1 MLKGVNIKMKKNNI
15 AGVQNVEVSIKLPSE
30 KTIHE
35 QLAIMEEYTRVHKAS
50 KDLSKEKRE
59 INCLKV
65 IYPTLFRSVEEQD
78 LLAGRLDF
86 LPIGFGCVTSLG
98 GVGHYCVFDKLLKFR
113 EELPS
118 AEDKMRVDEMYAY
131 WEKNDVKALY
141 CKDVLTEDTVGR
153 FIDCDFPL
161 MATARLS
168 GMMLDYPKLLENGIE
183 GLKTLIKAKQVK
195 SSNNEFLAAAIESL
209 ELYQSVVDFERELV
223 QKAMHRASAERQKQL
238 ELMDQDLAVIRNE
251 KPKTFH
257 QALQMVWLY
266 ALLAGCIN
274 YGRLDD
280 YLGPYL
286 KNDLDKGVINE
297 ADAFD
302 YLKSLWNLIENRRT
316 TVNGRIIVGGYGRKN
331 PEAAD
336 VFAKIAMKVTQKC
349 NYVEP
354 QFTLRFNKDTPEE
367 IMDMAYDCIGTGAT
381 YPTLYNDEVN
391 VPAVMYAMRVD
402 RETAEQYVPFGCGE
416 FVIQGQSVGTP
427 NTLLNLVKLL
437 NITLNN
443 GIDPM
448 DGVKKAGPVSIKD
461 ISEFHTFDDLYD
473 NYKELLDYYFDLSV
487 DAQYYS
493 YELMN
498 QEVSFLFA
506 SILMDDCI
514 SRGKAILDGGIKYL
528 GGTNETYGNIN
539 ASDALSAIKSLVY
552 EQKKYTLAELNN
564 AALQNFEGYEQ
575 IREDLWNQGKY
586 GNDLK
591 EVDEL
596 ANDFYEYVAKGIRDR
611 GIEKGMDYYLI
622 VISNNQTNTE
632 WGRRTSASLDGRYS
646 GKFMNPANN
655 PQGGAAMSG
664 PTAVLNSLATF
675 DAKYHGGAVQ
685 NIKFTPNMFNKNRKQ
700 IKQLFNTYFKKGGCH
715 LMVTIVDH
723 GVLEDAQKH
732 PEKYPNLIVR
742 VSGFSAIFVNLDK
755 DVQDE
760 LLSRTLYDE

>member
-1 MLKGVNIKMKKNNI
+1 MKKASI

-30 KTIHE
+30 KTPKE
-35 QLAIMEEYTRVHKAS
+35 QLEIMEAYTQAHKDS
-50 KDLSKEKRE
+50 KGLSKEARE

-65 IYPTLFRSVEEQD
+65 IYPTLFRSIEPTD
-78 LLAGRLDF
+78 LVAGRLDF

-98 GVGHYCVFDKLLKFR
+98 GVGHYCVFDKLAKFKN
-113 EELPS
+113 ELDS
-118 AEDKMRVDEMYAY
+118 EEDKARVDAMYEY
-131 WEKNDVKALY
+131 WEEHDVKALY
-141 CKDVLTEDTVGR
+141 CGDVLQENIINR
-153 FIDCDFPL
+153 FIDGTAPL

-168 GMMLDYPKLLENGIE
+168 GMMLDYPKLLDNGIE
-183 GLKTLIKAKQVK
+183 GLKELVLEKQK
-195 SSNNEFLAAAIESL
+195 ELGPNEFLQSSIDALNI
-209 ELYQSVVDFERELV
+209 YQAVCDRLRELV
-223 QKAMHRASAERQKQL
+223 NQAKSDATTEKRLQQL
-238 ELMDQDLAVIRNE
+238 EMMENDLKVITYQ
-251 KPKTFH
+251 KPQTFH
-257 QALQMVWLY
+257 QALQMVWVY

-286 KNDLDKGVINE
+286 KRDLDNGLITE
-297 ADAFD
+297 EDAYD
-302 YLKSLWNLIENRRT
+302 YLKSLWTLIENRRT

-336 VFAKIAMKVTQKC
+336 IFAKIAMKVTKDC
-349 NYVEP
+349 KYVEP

-367 IMDMAYDCIGTGAT
+367 IMDLAYDCIGAGAT

-391 VPAVMYAMRVD
+391 VPAVMHGMRVD
-402 RETAEQYVPFGCGE
+402 RKTAEQYVPFGCGE

-427 NTLLNLVKLL
+427 NTLLNLLMLL
-437 NITLNN
+437 NMTLNE
-443 GIDPM
+443 GVDPM
-448 DGVKKAGPVSIKD
+448 DGIKKSGPVPIKK
-461 ISEFHTFDDLYD
+461 IENFESFDDLYA

-498 QEVSFLFA
+498 REVSFMFA

-514 SRGKAILDGGIKYL
+514 SRGKAILDGGIRYL

-539 ASDALSAIKSLVY
+539 SSDALYAIKKLVFD
-552 EQKKYTLAELNN
+552 EKKYTLKELNE
-564 AALQNFEGYEQ
+564 AAKHNFAGYEA
-575 IREDLWNQGKY
+575 IREELWAQGKY
-586 GNDLK
+586 GNDLE

-596 ANDFYEYVAKGIRDR
+596 ANDLYEFVANGIRDR
-611 GIEKGMDYYLI
+611 GIEKGMQYYLI

-632 WGRRTSASLDGRYS
+632 WGRATSASLDGRYA
-646 GKFMNPANN
+646 GQFMNPANN
-655 PQGGAAMSG
+655 PQGGAAQSG

-685 NIKFTPNMFNKNRKQ
+685 NIKFTPNMFNKNRTK
-700 IKQLFNTYFKKGGCH
+700 IKYLFNTYFKKGGCH

-723 GVLEDAQKH
+723 GILEDAQKH

>member
-1 MLKGVNIKMKKNNI
+1 MGKASI

-30 KTIHE
+30 KTPKE
-35 QLAIMEEYTRVHKAS
+35 QLKIMEEYTRVHKES
-50 KDLSKEKRE
+50 SSLSKEERE

-65 IYPTLFRSVEEQD
+65 IYPTLFRSIESDD
-78 LLAGRLDF
+78 LIAGRLDF

-98 GVGHYCVFDKLLKFR
+98 GVGHYCVFDKLSTFR
-113 EELPS
+113 DELDS
-118 AEDKMRVDEMYAY
+118 LEDKARVAELYSY
-131 WEKNDVKALY
+131 WESNDVKALY
-141 CKDVLTEDTVGR
+141 CNDVLTEDTIGR
-153 FIDCDFPL
+153 FIDCEYPL

-168 GMMLDYPKLLENGIE
+168 GMMLDYPKLLDNGIE
-183 GLKTLIKAKQVK
+183 GLKKIIRVKQQALGD
-195 SSNNEFLAAAIESL
+195 NEFLKSSVESLNLYQTVCGHLQVLTDNAKETAESQERIDQLEMMKNDLAAITS
-209 ELYQSVVDFERELV
+209 D
-223 QKAMHRASAERQKQL
+223 
-238 ELMDQDLAVIRNE
+238 

-257 QALQMVWLY
+257 QALQMVWIY

-286 KNDLDKGVINE
+286 QADLENGTITEK
-297 ADAFD
+297 DAYD
-302 YLKSLWNLIENRRT
+302 YLKSLWTLIENRRT
-316 TVNGRIIVGGYGRKN
+316 TVNGRIIVGGYGRKH

-336 VFAKIAMKVTQKC
+336 IFAKIAIQVTKDC
-349 NYVEP
+349 KYVEP
-354 QFTLRFNKDTPEE
+354 QFTFRFTKDTPEE
-367 IMDMAYDCIGTGAT
+367 MMDLAYDCIGAGAT

-391 VPAVMYAMRVD
+391 VPAVMYGMRVD

-437 NITLNN
+437 NMTLNE

-448 DGVKKAGPVSIKD
+448 DGVKKSGPVHIKG
-461 ISEFHTFDDLYD
+461 IEEFGTFNDLYD

-487 DAQYYS
+487 EAQYYS

-498 QEVSFLFA
+498 KEVSFLFA

-514 SRGKAILDGGIKYL
+514 SRGRAVLDGGIRYL

-539 ASDALSAIKSLVY
+539 TSDALYAIKTLVFDENKYSL
-552 EQKKYTLAELNN
+552 KELNE
-564 AALQNFEGYEQ
+564 AAIRNFEEFES
-575 IREDLWNQGKY
+575 IREDLWAQEKY
-586 GNDLK
+586 GNDIK

-596 ANDFYEYVAKGIRDR
+596 ANDFYEYVANGIRDR
-611 GIEKGMDYYLI
+611 GIAKGMQYYLI

-632 WGRRTSASLDGRYS
+632 WGRRTSASLDGRYA
-646 GKFMNPANN
+646 GQFMNPANN
-655 PQGGAAMSG
+655 PQGGAALNG
-664 PTAVLNSLATF
+664 PTAVLNSLSTF

-685 NIKFTPNMFNKNRKQ
+685 NIKFTPNLFNKSRKK
-700 IKQLFNTYFKKGGCH
+700 IKLLFNTYFKKGGCH

-723 GVLEDAQKH
+723 GILEDAQKH

-742 VSGFSAIFVNLDK
+742 VSGFSAVFVNLDK

>member
-1 MLKGVNIKMKKNNI
+1 MKKANI

-30 KTIHE
+30 KTPAE
-35 QLAIMEEYTRVHKAS
+35 QLEIMEAYTKAHKDS
-50 KDLSKEKRE
+50 EGLSKEVRE

-65 IYPTLFRSVEEQD
+65 IYPTLFRSIEATD
-78 LLAGRLDF
+78 LVAGRLDF

-98 GVGHYCVFDKLLKFR
+98 GVGHYCVFDKLAKFKNELAS
-113 EELPS
+113 EEEK
-118 AEDKMRVDEMYAY
+118 ARVDAMYDY
-131 WEKNDVKALY
+131 WENHDVKALY
-141 CKDVLTEDTVGR
+141 CADALQENIISR
-153 FIDCDFPL
+153 FIDGTAPL

-168 GMMLDYPKLLENGIE
+168 GMMLDYPKLLDNGIE
-183 GLKTLIKAKQVK
+183 GLKELVLEKQK
-195 SSNNEFLAAAIESL
+195 ELGSTEFLQASIDALNI
-209 ELYQSVVDFERELV
+209 YQTVCDHLRELV
-223 QKAMHRASAERQKQL
+223 NEAKTEATTEKRIKQL
-238 ELMDQDLAVIRNE
+238 EMMENDLKVITYQ
-251 KPKTFH
+251 KPQTFH

-286 KNDLDKGVINE
+286 KHDLENGVITE
-297 ADAFD
+297 EDAYE
-302 YLKSLWNLIENRRT
+302 YLKSLWTLIENRRT

-336 VFAKIAMKVTQKC
+336 IFAKIAIKVTKDC
-349 NYVEP
+349 KYVEP

-367 IMDMAYDCIGTGAT
+367 IMDLAYDCIGAGAT

-391 VPAVMYAMRVD
+391 VPAVMHGMRVD
-402 RETAEQYVPFGCGE
+402 RKTAEQYVPFGCGE

-427 NTLLNLVKLL
+427 NTLLNLLKLL
-437 NITLNN
+437 TITLNE
-443 GIDPM
+443 GVDPM
-448 DGVKKAGPVSIKD
+448 DGIKKSGPVHIKK
-461 ISEFHTFDDLYD
+461 IENFESFDDLYA
-473 NYKELLDYYFDLSV
+473 NYKDLLDYYFDLSA

-498 QEVSFLFA
+498 REVSFMFA
-506 SILMDDCI
+506 SILMDDCL
-514 SRGKAILDGGIKYL
+514 SRGKAILDGGIRYL

-539 ASDALSAIKSLVY
+539 SSDALYAIKKLVY
-552 EQKKYTLAELNN
+552 DEKKYSLKELVE
-564 AALQNFEGYEQ
+564 AAKHNFSGYET
-575 IREDLWNQGKY
+575 IREELWEQGKY
-586 GNDLK
+586 GNDIA

-596 ANDFYEYVAKGIRDR
+596 ANDFYEFVAKGIRER
-611 GIEKGMDYYLI
+611 GIAKGMQYYLI

-632 WGRRTSASLDGRYS
+632 WGRETSASLDGRYA
-646 GKFMNPANN
+646 GQFMNPANN
-655 PQGGAAMSG
+655 PQGGAAQSG

-675 DAKYHGGAVQ
+675 DAKYHGGSVQ
-685 NIKFTPNMFNKNRKQ
+685 NIKFTPNMFNKNRTK
-700 IKQLFNTYFKKGGCH
+700 INYLFNTYFKKGGCH

-723 GVLEDAQKH
+723 GILEDAQKH

-760 LLSRTLYDE
+760 LLSRILYDE